1 MRKIF
6 FFLMLFGVTVSY
18 GQPAPDFKITSSK
31 GVEINLYADYLDQ
44 GKTVVLEL
52 FWEGCPP
59 CNSFAPLLGDLYKDW
74 GNGSGDVEFIA
85 LDILANETDA
95 DVNIFQERHG
105 HTWPGASAEG
115 GSLEA
120 VAPYTAGT
128 EYGTYL
134 GTPTIVII
142 APDRT
147 VAYNVNGFMR
157 NTNGIAILDEAIT
170 ATGAKKI
177 EEVATTTVSGAVQN
191 SSQVGIGN
199 VTLNFSGAA
208 DVVVITE
215 ADGLFSVPDLPVEQ
229 AYTITPEKNTAID
242 NGVTTFDLTLIG
254 KHILELESFT
264 DETQIIAADANL
276 SGSVTTFDIVLL
288 QRVILGIDDT
298 LAAGSWRF
306 IPEQIELASLNDL
319 SELSF
324 TGIKIGDVD
333 NSADLSLFQAG
344 ELRSFATTI
353 DISIEN
359 QAIEAGEIV
368 EVPFSVK
375 EDMNLLG
382 FQFTLDFDPSS
393 LQLLGVSETSIPNFG
408 DTNLNTLHQEK
419 GQIAMSWYDLSNT
432 SVTDLFSLTFKATKS
447 GSLRDLLAISSAI
460 TPAEAYTTNEDIV
473 AVDLKFTANE
483 VPNSAITISPNPV
496 KDGAST
502 ISLYTDQKST
512 LELEI
517 VGMDGRVLQAFSY
530 VTLEKGTHRIP
541 LVTTN
546 LEAGVYM
553 VNVMA
558 DGELLRRTK
567 FIKQRRL

>member
-1 MRKIF
+1 MRKVF
-6 FFLMLFGVTVSY
+6 FFLLLFGFTVSY

-74 GNGSGDVEFIA
+74 GDGNGDVEFIA
-85 LDILANETDA
+85 LDILMNETDA
-95 DVNIFQERHG
+95 DVNTFQERHG

-120 VAPYTAGT
+120 IAPYTAGT
-128 EYGTYL
+128 SYGTYL

-147 VAYNVNGFMR
+147 VTYNVNGFMR
-157 NTNGIAILDEAIT
+157 NDNGIAILDEAIT

-177 EEVATTTVSGAVQN
+177 EAVATTTVAGNVQN

-199 VTLNFSGAA
+199 VALKFSGAA

-215 ADGLFSVPDLPVEQ
+215 ADGLFSVSDLPVEQ

-254 KHILELESFT
+254 KHILGLEPFT
-264 DETQIIAADANL
+264 DETQIISADVNL
-276 SGSVTTFDIVLL
+276 SGAVTTFDIVLL
-288 QRVILGIDDT
+288 RRVILGIDET

-306 IPEQIELASLNDL
+306 IPEKLELASLNDL

-324 TGIKIGDVD
+324 VGIKIGDVNNTAD
-333 NSADLSLFQAG
+333 PSVFRAGEARSSATPITISVKNKPIQAG
-344 ELRSFATTI
+344 
-353 DISIEN
+353 D
-359 QAIEAGEIV
+359 IV
-368 EVPFSVK
+368 EVPFSVT
-375 EDMNLLG
+375 EEMDLLG
-382 FQFTLDFDPSS
+382 FQFTLDFDPAS
-393 LQLLGVSETSIPNFG
+393 LQLLGLSETAIPNFG
-408 DTNLNTLHQEK
+408 DTNINTRHQEK
-419 GQIAMSWYDLSNT
+419 GQVSMSWYDLSDA
-432 SVTDLFSLTFKATKS
+432 SVTDLFSLTFKATQS
-447 GSLRDLLAISSAI
+447 GTLNDLLEISSAI
-460 TPAEAYTTNEDIV
+460 TPAEAYTRNEDIV
-473 AVDLKFTANE
+473 DIDLAFTTD
-483 VPNSAITISPNPV
+483 VITTSAIKISPNPV

-502 ISLYTDQKST
+502 ISVYTDQNST
-512 LELEI
+512 LALEI
-517 VGMDGRVLQAFSY
+517 VGMDGRVLQTFSY
-530 VTLEKGTHRIP
+530 IAPEKGTHRIP
-541 LVTTN
+541 LITTN
-546 LEAGVYM
+546 LEAGVYV

-558 DGELLRRTK
+558 DGGLLARAK
-567 FIKQRRL
+567 FITQ